1 MKKDRSGRVDVDELL
16 EPYERTLIE
25 LIERARREVEAE
37 KRRGV
42 KDG

>member
-1 MKKDRSGRVDVDELL
+1 MSKARRGDDLL
-16 EPYERTLIE
+16 KPWEKTLLE
-25 LIERARREVEAE
+25 LIERAKREAEAE